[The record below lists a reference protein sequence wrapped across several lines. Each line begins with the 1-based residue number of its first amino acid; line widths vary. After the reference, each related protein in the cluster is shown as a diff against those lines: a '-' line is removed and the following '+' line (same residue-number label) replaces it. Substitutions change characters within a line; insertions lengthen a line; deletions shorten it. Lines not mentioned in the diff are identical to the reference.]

1 MTSSITKHYRL
12 WYWVFFAFS
21 LLCNICPLAVYV
33 IKSLI
38 ESDSTPEKV
47 ALSTTVFVVLIMT
60 VISIVNKH
68 AMRSRLWIILIGIYI
83 CLDNIMTPLIIIAV
97 CQVLDELVVCPLKHS
112 FQNKLTINK
121 QIDKRL

>member
-21 LLCNICPLAVYV
+21 LLCNICPLAVYS
-33 IKSLI
+33 IKALI

-47 ALSTTVFVVLIMT
+47 ALSTTVFIVLIMT
-60 VISIVNKH
+60 VISIINKH

-83 CLDNIMTPLIIIAV
+83 CLDSIMTPLIIIAV
-97 CQVLDELVVCPLKHS
+97 CQVLDELVVCPLKNS
-112 FQNKLTINK
+112 FKNKLIINK
-121 QIDKRL
+121 QIDKRF

>member
-21 LLCNICPLAVYV
+21 LMCNICPLIVYV
-33 IKSLI
+33 IKALI

-60 VISIVNKH
+60 LVSIVNKH

-83 CLDNIMTPLIIIAV
+83 CLDHIMTPLIIIAV
-97 CQVLDELVVCPLKHS
+97 CQVLDELIVCPLKHS

-121 QIDKRL
+121 QIDKRF